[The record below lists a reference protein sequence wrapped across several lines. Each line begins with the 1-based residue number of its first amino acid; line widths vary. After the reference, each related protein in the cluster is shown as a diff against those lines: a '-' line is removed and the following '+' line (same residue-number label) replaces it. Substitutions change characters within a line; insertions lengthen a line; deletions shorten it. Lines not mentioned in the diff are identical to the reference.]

1 MIFLPLCLFT
11 KKLYHTKTAI
21 SSVSYFTHAGRSKLL
36 SWRRPKQPRAR
47 EGIAMDYHR
56 ISMGFVA
63 GALLALPSQG
73 LRADAAPKVI
83 EEVD

>member
-1 MIFLPLCLFT
+1 
-11 KKLYHTKTAI
+11 
-21 SSVSYFTHAGRSKLL
+21 
-36 SWRRPKQPRAR
+36 
-47 EGIAMDYHR
+47 MDYHR

-63 GALLALPSQG
+63 AALLALPSQG

>member
-1 MIFLPLCLFT
+1 MLAVLGFYCGAGP
-11 KKLYHTKTAI
+11 
-21 SSVSYFTHAGRSKLL
+21 SSRG
-36 SWRRPKQPRAR
+36 R
-47 EGIAMDYHR
+47 EGIAMGYHR

-63 GALLALPSQG
+63 AALLALPSQG